1 MRFARLVVMVGAV
14 MGGYL
19 AVTQAPASAMPF
31 GAASPVAETSGP
43 AESYMH
49 YRRYRHRHYA
59 PRRSYRRYY
68 VPRRYYAPRRSY
80 RRYYAPR
87 RVYYAPRPSYRRYY
101 APRRVY
107 YAPRRSYRR
116 IYRSYW

>member
-1 MRFARLVVMVGAV
+1 MRCARLVAIVGAV
-14 MGGYL
+14 VGGYL
-19 AVTQAPASAMPF
+19 AVAQAPASASPF
-31 GAASPVAETSGP
+31 GAATPAAETSAP
-43 AESYMH
+43 AEAYMH

-87 RVYYAPRPSYRRYY
+87 P
-101 APRRVY
+101 Y

-116 IYRSYW
+116 VYRSW

>member
-1 MRFARLVVMVGAV
+1 MRFARLMAIIGAV
-14 MGGYL
+14 VGGYL
-19 AVTQAPASAMPF
+19 AVAPASAAPF
-31 GAASPVAETSGP
+31 SATTPVAETSAP
-43 AESYMH
+43 AEAYMH

-68 VPRRYYAPRRSY
+68 APRRGYYAPRRSY

-87 RVYYAPRPSYRRYY
+87 RM
-101 APRRVY
+101 Y

-116 IYRSYW
+116 VYRSYW